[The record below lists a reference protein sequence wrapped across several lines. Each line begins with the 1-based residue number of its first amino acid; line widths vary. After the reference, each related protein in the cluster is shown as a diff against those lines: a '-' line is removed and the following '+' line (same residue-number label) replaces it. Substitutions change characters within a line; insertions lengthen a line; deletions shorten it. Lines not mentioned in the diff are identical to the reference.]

1 MSPYY
6 DLLYGKYKEIK
17 RIKHF
22 FNVTLTERM
31 SELEMSLRTLARY
44 IAISPG
50 QLSRMINGKRTFRF
64 QHKIKIALVLNS
76 TTDEIQ
82 WPDK

>member
-1 MSPYY
+1 MQTQWT
-6 DLLYGKYKEIK
+6 LQERMNEKEI
-17 RIKHF
+17 
-22 FNVTLTERM
+22 
-31 SELEMSLRTLARY
+31 SLRTLARY

-64 QHKIKIALVLNS
+64 QHKQNIALVLHS
-76 TTDEIQ
+76 ATDEIQ

>member
-1 MSPYY
+1 M
-6 DLLYGKYKEIK
+6 DTTNNGKTMI
-17 RIKHF
+17 
-22 FNVTLTERM
+22 TLQDRM
-31 SELEMSLRTLARY
+31 NELEMSLRTLARY

-64 QHKIKIALVLNS
+64 QHKQKIATVLN
-76 TTDEIQ
+76 TTTENIT

>member
-1 MSPYY
+1 MNGY
-6 DLLYGKYKEIK
+6 IMQT
-17 RIKHF
+17 RW
-22 FNVTLTERM
+22 TLKERM
-31 SELEMSLRTLARY
+31 NELKMSLRTLARY
-44 IAISPG
+44 IAISPA

-82 WPDK
+82 WPAK

>member
-1 MSPYY
+1 MNGYTMQTQW
-6 DLLYGKYKEIK
+6 
-17 RIKHF
+17 
-22 FNVTLTERM
+22 TLTERM

>member
-1 MSPYY
+1 MQTQW
-6 DLLYGKYKEIK
+6 
-17 RIKHF
+17 
-22 FNVTLTERM
+22 TLTERM

>member
-1 MSPYY
+1 MNGY
-6 DLLYGKYKEIK
+6 IMQT
-17 RIKHF
+17 RW
-22 FNVTLTERM
+22 TLQDRM
-31 SELEMSLRTLARY
+31 NELEISLRTLARY

-64 QHKIKIALVLNS
+64 QHKLKIALVLHS